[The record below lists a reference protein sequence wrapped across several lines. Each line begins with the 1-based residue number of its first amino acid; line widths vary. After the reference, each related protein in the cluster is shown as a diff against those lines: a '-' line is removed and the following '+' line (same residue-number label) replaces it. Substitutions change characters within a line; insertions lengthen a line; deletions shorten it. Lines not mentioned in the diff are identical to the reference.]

1 MKTVMISFCSY
12 AERKKIKLKF
22 DSSEESIIAYID
34 KEKTEKIFLNILSN
48 AFKFTPEEGSIE
60 VIVNRYPCMSSTHIN
75 CTPGI
80 TEFKECVRISVT
92 DSGIGIP
99 KDKLSKIF
107 DRFYQVD
114 NTNKREHEGT
124 GIGLALTKE
133 LVELHRGRI
142 EVDSLD
148 GSGTTFTVYIPLGKN
163 HLTPEEIVENTNA
176 DNPDFVPGEFY
187 AEETDLV
194 RQSRYPFHENGKP
207 ILLLIEDNCDVR
219 NYLKS
224 NLQDEFTIFEAANGL
239 DGWKISEIHL
249 PDLIVSDVMM
259 PGLDGF
265 ELCTKI
271 KNDERTSHI
280 PVILLTAKAAA
291 QDKIEGLNLGA
302 DEYIMKPFEPGELK
316 ARIRNLIEQRKR
328 IHEHFRKH
336 GLFEIDEKSVAK
348 VDKCFLQK
356 VMDKINEHVSDHS
369 LNVEVLIK
377 ELAISRSVLQRK
389 LLSLTGETP
398 GELIRRIRLKKA
410 AVLIE
415 QNFGNISEIALEVGF
430 NNPAHFSEAFKKQ
443 FGHSP
448 FHYHQKFLRNNSV
461 KK

>member
-1 MKTVMISFCSY
+1 
-12 AERKKIKLKF
+12 
-22 DSSEESIIAYID
+22 
-34 KEKTEKIFLNILSN
+34 
-48 AFKFTPEEGSIE
+48 
-60 VIVNRYPCMSSTHIN
+60 MSSTHIN

-80 TEFKECVRISVT
+80 TEFKECVRISVA

-99 KDKLSKIF
+99 KDKISKIF

-114 NTNKREHEGT
+114 NTSKREHEGT

-133 LVELHRGRI
+133 LIEHHRGRI
-142 EVDSLD
+142 EVESLD
-148 GSGTTFTVYIPLGKN
+148 GRGTKFTVYIPLGKN
-163 HLTPEEIVENTNA
+163 HLAAEEIFEDTKT
-176 DNPDFVPGEFY
+176 DNPDFVTGELFT
-187 AEETDLV
+187 EESDLV
-194 RQSRYPFHENGKP
+194 KQFDYPISENGKP
-207 ILLLIEDNCDVR
+207 ILLLVEDNCDVR

-224 NLQDEFTIFEAANGL
+224 NLQDEFTIFEAANGP

-249 PDLIVSDVMM
+249 PDLIVSDIMM

-302 DEYIMKPFEPGELK
+302 DEYIMKPFEPDELK

-336 GLFEIDEKSVAK
+336 GLFEIDEKSVTK
-348 VDKCFLQK
+348 FDKCFLQK

-369 LNVEVLIK
+369 LNVEMLIK

-398 GELIRRIRLKKA
+398 GELIRRVRLKKA

-448 FHYHQKFLRNNSV
+448 FHYHQKFFRNNSV